1 MPYYEEQL
9 KMLRDG
15 IDAIDAEVVRLA
27 NERAEAAAKSGRL
40 KQASGATRYAP
51 AREWGVLDNVV
62 ALNKGPLADHA
73 IQAIYRDLVSG
84 WFPLVTPP

>member
-1 MPYYEEQL
+1 MRSTQRLCVWPMNAL
-9 KMLRDG
+9 KPP
-15 IDAIDAEVVRLA
+15 
-27 NERAEAAAKSGRL
+27 
-40 KQASGATRYAP
+40 SGATRYAP